1 MTSRWGA
8 HPPTASGSNAGFAT
22 ASFSPRPTV
31 AAFSGRGFDMLRL
44 INPPPIA
51 ANHIQVFILSYT
63 LHVTHCRSQ
72 DYRPPFPQ
80 QQGMNHSLPECQNN
94 SSPTPAAL
102 PQHILPH
109 EFSPRVA
116 AELTNPCWG
125 SPTTSSPVTFQQHM
139 LRLSPSPLI
148 VQHTSSPFLV
158 QPIARQ
164 IPFHHQYGDS
174 LIKIQ

>member
-1 MTSRWGA
+1 MTSRQPT
-8 HPPTASGSNAGFAT
+8 HLPTASGSSTGFAFL
-22 ASFSPRPTV
+22 SFSPRPTV

-44 INPPPIA
+44 IKPPPLA
-51 ANHIQVFILSYT
+51 ANNSQVLATQLFSLNT
-63 LHVTHCRSQ
+63 LRVTYCRSQ

-80 QQGMNHSLPECQNN
+80 QGVNPSSLECHNL
-94 SSPTPAAL
+94 SPTPTAT
-102 PQHILPH
+102 PQCILPR
-109 EFSPRVA
+109 EFSPRMPVK
-116 AELTNPCWG
+116 LTNPC
-125 SPTTSSPVTFQQHM
+125 SPTISSPMTFQQHM

-174 LIKIQ
+174 LIKI